1 MSNEQELNETSLST
15 NNSELQGQ
23 LIQNFDKMIIK
34 EIGPM
39 AISSKQE
46 NHSTEKDFN
55 IMVDDNWS
63 YVMGITPST
72 ATQVASPI
80 STVSVIN
87 SNYSHPIQDE
97 EEEGE
102 WLTEDEQ
109 EETPVS
115 VINSN
120 YSHPI
125 QDEEEEGEWL
135 TEDEQEE
142 IVLDS
147 SSADIKKEGF

>member
-23 LIQNFDKMIIK
+23 LIQNFDKMNTK
-34 EIGPM
+34 EIDSM

-55 IMVDDNWS
+55 IIVDDNWS

-80 STVSVIN
+80 SPVSVIN
-87 SNYSHPIQDE
+87 PNYSYPIQDE

-115 VINSN
+115 VINTN

-125 QDEEEEGEWL
+125 QDE
-135 TEDEQEE
+135 
-142 IVLDS
+142 
-147 SSADIKKEGF
+147 

>member
-1 MSNEQELNETSLST
+1 
-15 NNSELQGQ
+15 
-23 LIQNFDKMIIK
+23 
-34 EIGPM
+34 
-39 AISSKQE
+39 
-46 NHSTEKDFN
+46 
-55 IMVDDNWS
+55 
-63 YVMGITPST
+63 MGITPST

-80 STVSVIN
+80 SPVSVIN
-87 SNYSHPIQDE
+87 PNYSYPIQDE

-109 EETPVS
+109 EETPVK
-115 VINSN
+115 
-120 YSHPI
+120 
-125 QDEEEEGEWL
+125 GEWL